1 MMIKKTLFLTAL
13 LGSSVYAAP
22 LVRSNITQDV
32 ASVDASSVDFE
43 AKRKACVDLIERG
56 ANYLMQNSEDQAF
69 NMFSHSRDFV
79 LGELYIFVF
88 DLHGVC
94 MAHGQQVDYLW
105 QNLWNMRD
113 SYGSPIV
120 QSIINK
126 AQDGGG
132 WMTYEWRKATKVSY
146 VKKVEKEGKT
156 YVIGTGYYP
165 HSKEDSVIGL
175 VKGATALFKQTM
187 EEQGGSA
194 EKVFA
199 LLSYPQGQFVLG
211 DLYLYALDFTGMIV
225 AQGDRPGLIGT
236 SAWDAADAQGKK
248 INQDIIKRLK
258 ESSGNGIWIK
268 YISKKAEKRSY
279 AEMVTDKN
287 GKSYFIACG
296 YYPDAD
302 RGQAIDLV
310 RQGFRYMKANGLS
323 GSVDAISDKRNDQ
336 FRYGDLYLEV
346 YDLKGKCIAHGNNQD
361 LVGKDFWDTPDQAG
375 KLYMRDMIKRAQDGP
390 GWIDYKLRNLFK
402 SNYVEK
408 IDLGTDS
415 YIITCGLYPI
425 SKRESTIL
433 LVKTAADF
441 LKSVPRN
448 DAFREFVSVEG
459 KFVRGDLMVFVFDF
473 GGLCL
478 AYGDDH
484 NLIWKNLINLK
495 DEDGKAFVR
504 LFINTVKS
512 GPGQVSFRLNG
523 ARKIGYVEAVE
534 KDGKSY
540 VVGSSY
546 YL

>member
-1 MMIKKTLFLTAL
+1 MIIKKIIYIVAFSGLMINA
-13 LGSSVYAAP
+13 GSSNRQDT
-22 LVRSNITQDV
+22 VRDVNAQDN
-32 ASVDASSVDFE
+32 SGIDFE
-43 AKRKACVDLIERG
+43 AKRKACVDLTERG
-56 ANYLMQNSEDQAF
+56 ANYLSQNSEDKAF
-69 NMFSHSRDFV
+69 NAFTHSREFI

-88 DLHGVC
+88 DMHGVC
-94 MAHGQQVDYLW
+94 MAHGQQADYIW
-105 QNLWNMRD
+105 QNLWDMRD
-113 SYGSPIV
+113 SYGSPVI

-126 AQDGGG
+126 AKEGGG
-132 WMTYEWRKATKVSY
+132 WINYEWRKATKVSY
-146 VKKVEKEGKT
+146 VKQVEKDGKA
-156 YVIGTGYYP
+156 YAIGVGYYP
-165 HSKEDSVIGL
+165 HSKQESVVGL
-175 VKGATALFKQTM
+175 VKGATALFKRTI
-187 EEQGGSA
+187 EEGESP

-199 LLSYPQGQFVLG
+199 MLSYPQGQFVLG
-211 DLYLYALDFTGMIV
+211 DLYLYALDFSGILV

-236 SAWDAADAQGKK
+236 SAWEEADAQGTKV
-248 INQDIIKRLK
+248 NQEIIKKLK
-258 ESSGNGIWIK
+258 ESSSGSIWFK
-268 YISKKAEKRSY
+268 YISKRAEKHAY
-279 AEMVTDKN
+279 VEMVTDKK
-287 GKSYFIACG
+287 GKNYFIACG

-302 RGQAIDLV
+302 RSQVIDLV

-323 GSVDAISDKRNDQ
+323 GSVESISDKRSDQ

-346 YDLKGKCIAHGNNQD
+346 YTLKGKCVAHGNNQD

-375 KLYMRDMIKRAQDGP
+375 KFYVRDMIKQAQDGP
-390 GWIDYKLRNLFK
+390 GWVDYKLRNLFK

-415 YIITCGLYPI
+415 YVITSGLYPI
-425 SKRESTIL
+425 SKRESAIL
-433 LVKTAADF
+433 LVKTAADY

-448 DAFREFVSVEG
+448 QAFHEFVTVEG
-459 KFVRGDLMVFVFDF
+459 KFLRGDLSIFAFDF
-473 GGLCL
+473 SGLCF

-495 DEDGKAFVR
+495 DEDGKAFIR

-523 ARKIGYVEAVE
+523 ARKIAYVEAVE